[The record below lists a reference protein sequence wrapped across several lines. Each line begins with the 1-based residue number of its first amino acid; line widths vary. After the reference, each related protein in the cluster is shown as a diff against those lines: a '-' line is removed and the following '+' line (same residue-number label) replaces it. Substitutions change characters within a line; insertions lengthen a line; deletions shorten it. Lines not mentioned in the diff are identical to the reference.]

1 MLVRLRNLAST
12 GLFTP
17 LRHANLG
24 GSVSRCRRA
33 PPVMEAALYLL
44 LSPVNRSAAMIGKRV
59 DQGLCS
65 SCNSSLPA
73 TQFDS
78 CHAAVAQI
86 PQAIMRLV

>member
-1 MLVRLRNLAST
+1 MLVRLRNLAFM

-17 LRHANLG
+17 TS
-24 GSVSRCRRA
+24 GSVSWCCCA
-33 PPVMEAALYLL
+33 PPATGAALYLL
-44 LSPVNRSAAMIGKRV
+44 LSLVNRSAAMIGKRI
-59 DQGLCS
+59 DRGLCS

-78 CHAAVAQI
+78 CHPAVAQI